1 MSSIIYA
8 MNKLPTIWFD
18 RPLAENMRDLVH
30 ERAHAIWPMSQDSLE
45 GIDKAD
51 GVVAGASIRYDQNI
65 YKKTP
70 NLKVVARAGIG
81 FDNLDLEDA
90 MQFGITC
97 CNTPDGPT
105 ISTAEQAMA
114 LIFAIT
120 KGIKTSENKL
130 NRGEGNY
137 WATHNALELHD
148 SKLALVGLGRIA
160 SRVANIAKSIGMHVV
175 SYDPFAPAERFQE
188 IQVERAST
196 IEQAVAEAD
205 VVSIHAP
212 LSADTHHLVGTKLIS
227 SMKNGVYIINTAR
240 GALVDDNALLRGLD
254 SGKIRGVAV
263 DVTDPEPLPV
273 GHPMLSRDDVIVTPH
288 VASATSAGGRR
299 IFSMAI
305 EEVLTALSKER
316 PHNIL
321 NPSVWP
327 GRNA

>member
-1 MSSIIYA
+1 MGSIVCA

-30 ERAHAIWPMSQDSLE
+30 ERAHAIWPISHDLLE

-51 GVVAGASIRYDQNI
+51 GIVAGASIRYDRNI
-65 YKKTP
+65 YEKTP
-70 NLKVVARAGIG
+70 NLKVIARAGIG
-81 FDNLDLEDA
+81 FDNLDLDDA
-90 MQFGITC
+90 IQFGIIC

-137 WATHNALELHD
+137 WATHIALELHN

-160 SRVANIAKSIGMHVV
+160 SHVAGIAKSIGMQVV
-175 SYDPFAPAERFQE
+175 AYDPFAPAERFKE
-188 IQVERAST
+188 IQVERAET
-196 IEQAVAEAD
+196 LEQAVAEAD
-205 VVSIHAP
+205 VISIHAP
-212 LSADTHHLVGTKLIS
+212 LSTDTYHLVGTKLIS
-227 SMKNGVYIINTAR
+227 SMKDGVYIINTAR
-240 GALVDDNALLRGLD
+240 GALVDANALLHGLD
-254 SGKIRGVAV
+254 NGKIRGVAV

-273 GHPMLSRDDVIVTPH
+273 GHPMLSRDDVIITPH

-305 EEVLTALSKER
+305 EEVLTALSNER
-316 PHNIL
+316 PRHIL

>member
-1 MSSIIYA
+1 
-8 MNKLPTIWFD
+8 
-18 RPLAENMRDLVH
+18 
-30 ERAHAIWPMSQDSLE
+30 
-45 GIDKAD
+45 
-51 GVVAGASIRYDQNI
+51 
-65 YKKTP
+65 
-70 NLKVVARAGIG
+70 
-81 FDNLDLEDA
+81 
-90 MQFGITC
+90 
-97 CNTPDGPT
+97 
-105 ISTAEQAMA
+105 
-114 LIFAIT
+114 
-120 KGIKTSENKL
+120 
-130 NRGEGNY
+130 
-137 WATHNALELHD
+137 
-148 SKLALVGLGRIA
+148 
-160 SRVANIAKSIGMHVV
+160 MHVV
-175 SYDPFAPAERFQE
+175 AYDPFAPAERFQE

-196 IEQAVAEAD
+196 LEQAVAEAD

-316 PHNIL
+316 PRNIL